1 VRRSIFQER
10 DSPYTAPL
18 MTSIRAALVAG
29 VVLTAAAFAAP
40 QDPAGAQRGGALFRE
55 RCAECHGG
63 DGKSVAGHD
72 LTRLF
77 TSGATDERVLQ
88 TIRGGVPNTLMP
100 SSNAPD
106 DEIRALVAY
115 LRSLNGPGAST
126 ASRGNAENG
135 ERIFWASCG
144 GCHVVNGRG
153 GRLGPE
159 LSRIAQDPAALAQA
173 IRDPNA
179 SIPSG
184 YQTVTI
190 VTRDGQRIRGT
201 RKGEDAFSI
210 QIMDARGQLQGY
222 LKSTLREVVSET
234 SSLMPAFGP
243 DRLNDRD
250 LDDLLQFLGTLRVAP
265 ARRGGRQ

>member
-1 VRRSIFQER
+1 
-10 DSPYTAPL
+10 
-18 MTSIRAALVAG
+18 MTSRKIAALVGA
-29 VVLTAAAFAAP
+29 VLMAMTFRLKAEPTLAEPTSVA
-40 QDPAGAQRGGALFRE
+40 QDPAAGRGAGLFRE

-77 TSGATDERVLQ
+77 TSSATDERVFQ
-88 TIRGGVPNTLMP
+88 TIRTGVPNTLMP

-106 DEIRALVAY
+106 DELRALVAY
-115 LRSLNGPGAST
+115 LRSLNGPGAASG
-126 ASRGNAENG
+126 SRGNAENG
-135 ERIFWASCG
+135 ERLFWASCG
-144 GCHVVNGRG
+144 SCHAINGRG
-153 GRLGPE
+153 GRLGPD

-173 IRDPNA
+173 IREPNA
-179 SIPSG
+179 SMAGG
-184 YQTVTI
+184 YQTVTL

-210 QIMDARGQLQGY
+210 QIMDTRGQLQGY

-234 SSLMPAFGP
+234 ASLMSAFGA

-250 LDDLLQFLGTLRVAP
+250 LDDLLQYLGTLRVAP
-265 ARRGGRQ
+265 GRRGRQ